1 MNIPTTLPFF
11 NGTRKQNTRR
21 DGSPITIFS
30 PRNQLPP
37 FQIQRV
43 HDADQD
49 VKEIA
54 LVDCD
59 GNETD
64 LVDFFRNS
72 NELITG
78 GWTNGPGGLQN
89 YDTLTAHGNRDLSSV
104 IKTTTGAGDAGA
116 ETTTD
121 FAVTSGERLFLEVEM
136 DLNSGVAPKAVIIDA
151 GDETTELSNTVQ
163 LANGTNR
170 FVFTITGTEVT
181 AALLLYN
188 DTADQTNFRIANV
201 SPAAWITL
209 TRTNWPTTY
218 EFTSVDYIQYNGE
231 GLRLQP
237 LLNDR
242 SWTNGT
248 YDTFTTSGTAVTS
261 AIEASSSATAY
272 LSDVLGDIKIEDGEK
287 YIIYVPN
294 VVINSGQAPSFRL
307 NDGTFHQSEYKQVSA
322 GDNILEVTVA
332 KSAGTDNIVYN
343 GYVQATNTAAANWS
357 CGPINI
363 YRKTDLLP
371 KGTHYLRISDD
382 INEWYSEFFEIRDIY
397 KNVISSLVNSG
408 YETLETDGTRVTS
421 AINTAGNGVIYS
433 EATNDDFD
441 IENDEVITV
450 ILFLTLNSGA
460 LPGIS
465 LTTNDTTSVISNAPT
480 LAEGINVVTLTA
492 TQAAEQARIRI
503 FNSANSNFSTSEIW
517 VKRQYASDFVKL
529 QFTNA
534 TDLRGKRSDD
544 QTILY
549 QNSFEQECWLNT
561 ILNTPESNPLEVG
574 DEKDGLFIAEKVVS
588 QQIYRIIDY
597 VNRSLFEGLLRLPQ
611 HDDITIIDEV
621 GNQYTPNIGNIRI
634 SIEWT
639 TFDTGTLVIA
649 FNDGSFVWTE
659 NSDDIT

>member
-1 MNIPTTLPFF
+1 
-11 NGTRKQNTRR
+11 
-21 DGSPITIFS
+21 
-30 PRNQLPP
+30 
-37 FQIQRV
+37 V

-64 LVDFFRNS
+64 ISQYFNDS
-72 NELITG
+72 IELLTG
-78 GWTNGPGGLQN
+78 GYTNGVGPLQAM
-89 YDTLTAHGNRDLSSV
+89 DTLTVNTNQRDITSA
-104 IKTTTGAGDAGA
+104 IKTTTGAGSAGFDSA
-116 ETTTD
+116 TD
-121 FAVTSGERLFLEVEM
+121 ISITEDERCYLKIDLT
-136 DLNSGVAPKAVIIDA
+136 LNSGVAPSVRLVDA
-151 GDETTELSNTVQ
+151 GDYTVARSNTI
-163 LANGTNR
+163 LLTNGVNHIILT
-170 FVFTITGTEVT
+170 VT
-181 AALLLYN
+181 DTDASASLLFFN
-188 DTADQTNFRIANV
+188 NTADQANYSAEV
-201 SPAAWITL
+201 NL
-209 TRTNWPTTY
+209 VRTNRPTVY
-218 EFTSVDYIQYNGE
+218 EFTDVDYIQYNGKS
-231 GLRLQP
+231 L
-237 LLNDR
+237 
-242 SWTNGT
+242 TNPFST
-248 YDTFTTSGTAVTS
+248 IISRAWVNIDYDTLTSADTAITSGIKA
-261 AIEASSSATAY
+261 AGNAEAGLNNTNP
-272 LSDVLGDIKIEDGEK
+272 DME
-287 YIIYVPN
+287 IISGRSYKVYVPN
-294 VVINSGQAPSFRL
+294 VVINSGQAPRFGLHNGSIYISPIVS
-307 NDGTFHQSEYKQVSA
+307 TSA
-322 GDNILEVTVA
+322 GDNELTL
-332 KSAGTDNIVYN
+332 T
-343 GYVQATNTAAANWS
+343 ATETTRTGMIRVSNSDAADWE
-357 CGPINI
+357 CGPVEVIDTTLNS
-363 YRKTDLLP
+363 LLP
-371 KGTHYLRISDD
+371 KGTHYLRVSDGV
-382 INEWYSEFFEIRDIY
+382 NEWYSEWFEIRDIY
-397 KNVISSLVNSG
+397 ENLVTSMGDNVG

-433 EATNDDFD
+433 EANNDDFD